1 LRFNLPF
8 LGMLVSACAHMLV
21 SAQGSPECYLFG
33 GMAYLLVDSLE
44 LVTAYVLGRIYQCTG
59 WINMGVLCTGDK
71 KWMTYS
77 ACVD

>member
-1 LRFNLPF
+1 MYHKILLASCALIYLF

-44 LVTAYVLGRIYQCTG
+44 LVTAYVLGRIYQCK
-59 WINMGVLCTGDK
+59 VK
-71 KWMTYS
+71 EYH
-77 ACVD
+77 